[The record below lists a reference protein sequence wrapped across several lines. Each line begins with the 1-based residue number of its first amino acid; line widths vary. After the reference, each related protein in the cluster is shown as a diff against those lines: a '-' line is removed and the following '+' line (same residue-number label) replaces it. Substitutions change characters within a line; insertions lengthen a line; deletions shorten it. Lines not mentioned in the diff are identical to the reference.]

1 MKRISLKNLNL
12 LTDKAEQEKIFLQM
26 KKLTKLANTYGFTQI
41 EMKVFLFV
49 VVMFILGT
57 SYKFLIIERT
67 EENILFDY
75 SEEDSTFNSIK
86 NKFAET
92 PDSNKINN
100 PNIDYKQEVLDFNDA
115 DFNSN
120 SKAKEKKIGR
130 VNLNDANI
138 SQLIAL
144 PGIGQKTAERIIEY
158 RKARG
163 KFSSKSEILNV
174 KGIGSA
180 KFEKLKDLIFIENEK

>member
-1 MKRISLKNLNL
+1 MNKLI
-12 LTDKAEQEKIFLQM
+12 KI
-26 KKLTKLANTYGFTQI
+26 ANRYGFTETEI
-41 EMKVFLFV
+41 KVFLFV
-49 VVMFILGT
+49 VVMFLFGI
-57 SYKFLIIERT
+57 SYKIMSAGHIEKSI
-67 EENILFDY
+67 EFDY
-75 SEEDSTFNSIK
+75 SEEDSTFNAIK
-86 NKFAET
+86 NKFAES
-92 PDSNKINN
+92 PDSNKFNTT
-100 PNIDYKQEVLDFNDA
+100 NIDYKQEVLDFNDA

-163 KFSSKSEILNV
+163 KFSSKSEIQNV

-180 KFEKLKDLIFIENEK
+180 KYEKFKDLIFIENEK